1 VCTNEASKQMG
12 HTLIGQSAGFR
23 KGSGSNPLPLEQLAR
38 KLSDQSGIPMPISK
52 VASKTPAYAAASSAR
67 RTASSG
73 AKKVRKV
80 AQPRGSAGLV
90 GGRNFFGG

>member
-1 VCTNEASKQMG
+1 MPASK
-12 HTLIGQSAGFR
+12 
-23 KGSGSNPLPLEQLAR
+23 
-38 KLSDQSGIPMPISK
+38 
-52 VASKTPAYAAASSAR
+52 VVSKTPAYAAASSAR

-80 AQPRGSAGLV
+80 AQPKGSAGLA

>member
-1 VCTNEASKQMG
+1 MCVAGAEAGITGIKSPMIRMLKKHGAISQ
-12 HTLIGQSAGFR
+12 I
-23 KGSGSNPLPLEQLAR
+23 SNHSPAA
-38 KLSDQSGIPMPISK
+38 KII
-52 VASKTPAYAAASSAR
+52 SKTPAYAANKAARNSA
-67 RTASSG
+67 ASG

>member
-1 VCTNEASKQMG
+1 MCTNEASKQMG
-12 HTLIGQSAGFR
+12 HTLIGQSSGFR
-23 KGSGSNPLPLEQLAR
+23 KGSGSNPLPLEQLAK
-38 KLSDQSGIPMPISK
+38 KLADQSGITPASK
-52 VASKTPAYAAASSAR
+52 VVSKTPAYAAASSAR

-80 AQPRGSAGLV
+80 AQPKGSAGLA